1 MAIHQLSVFVQN
13 KPGTLVGIIEE
24 LANKGIN
31 IRASSIA
38 DTAEFGIFRLITND
52 FDKTREILSENNVTN
67 VTRVIAAK
75 MEDKPGALYR
85 VVDALSEAGIN
96 IEYMYAFTAS
106 ETFGAYVVF
115 RVDDVDA
122 AQKLLDEKG
131 ISTLNDEDILDM

>member
-1 MAIHQLSVFVQN
+1 MLFRSQN

-52 FDKTREILSENNVTN
+52 FDKTREILSVNNVTN

>member
-1 MAIHQLSVFVQN
+1 MAIHQISVFVQN
-13 KPGTLVGIIEE
+13 KPGKLVGIIEE

-131 ISTLNDEDILDM
+131 IATLNDEDILDM

>member
-1 MAIHQLSVFVQN
+1 MAIHQISVFVQN
-13 KPGTLVGIIEE
+13 NPGALVGIIEE

-67 VTRVIAAK
+67 VTKVIAAK

-85 VVDALSEAGIN
+85 VVDILSEAGIN

>member
-1 MAIHQLSVFVQN
+1 MAIHQISVFVQN
-13 KPGTLVGIIEE
+13 EPGKLVGIIEE

-85 VVDALSEAGIN
+85 VVDILSEAGIN

-115 RVDDVDA
+115 RVDNVDA

>member
-1 MAIHQLSVFVQN
+1 MAIHQISVFVQN
-13 KPGTLVGIIEE
+13 KPGTLVCIIEE

>member
-1 MAIHQLSVFVQN
+1 MAIHQISVFVEN
-13 KPGTLVGIIEE
+13 KPGKLVGIIKT
-24 LANKGIN
+24 LADKDIN

-52 FDKTREILSENNVTN
+52 FDRTHEILSENNVTN
-67 VTRVIAAK
+67 VTKVIAAK
-75 MEDKPGALYR
+75 MEDRPGALYR
-85 VVDALSEAGIN
+85 VVDILSSADIN

-115 RVDDVDA
+115 RVDNVDA

-131 ISTLNDEDILDM
+131 IATLNDEDILDM

>member
-1 MAIHQLSVFVQN
+1 MAIQQISVFVEN
-13 KPGTLVGIIEE
+13 KQGKLVETIETL
-24 LANKGIN
+24 AAKGIN

-38 DTAEFGIFRLITND
+38 DTKDFGVFRMITND
-52 FDKTREILSENNVTN
+52 IDKTREVLSESNVIN

-75 MEDKPGALYR
+75 MEDRPGALYR
-85 VVDALSEAGIN
+85 VVDILAKAGIN

-122 AQKLLDEKG
+122 AQEVLDKNG
-131 ISTLNDEDILDM
+131 VPTLNDEDILDI

>member
-1 MAIHQLSVFVQN
+1 MAIHRISVFVQN

-52 FDKTREILSENNVTN
+52 FAKTREILSENNVTN